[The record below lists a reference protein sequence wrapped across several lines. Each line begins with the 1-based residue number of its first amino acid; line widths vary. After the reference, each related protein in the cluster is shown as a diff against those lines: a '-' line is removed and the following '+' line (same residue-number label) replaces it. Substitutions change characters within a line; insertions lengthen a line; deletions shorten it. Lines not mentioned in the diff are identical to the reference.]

1 MTARPHFVLRI
12 AFAAFVAAAAFAPLR
27 AAETIS
33 GLTAESGEIDLAE
46 LKPGLAVKYY
56 FSFFRRVHE
65 IKEWAKYKDGKPGE
79 PLRMLNYRTGPGEVL
94 TSGSDDGVGADISG
108 MINFGQAGDYVLA
121 MQSNDGVR
129 LEIGGKLIVND
140 PTVHADRFSDLITVQ
155 IAEPGWYPLRLWYFE
170 RRNTSTL
177 ELYWLEPGEE
187 GRLSFV
193 PAEALAHVE
202 E

>member
-1 MTARPHFVLRI
+1 MTARPHFILRA
-12 AFAAFVAAAAFAPLR
+12 AFAAVFVAAAVVPLR

-33 GLTAESGEIDLAE
+33 GLTPEAGALDPAE

-65 IKEWAKYKDGKPGE
+65 VKEWAKYKEGEPGE

-94 TSGSDDGVGADISG
+94 TSGSDDGVGADIRG
-108 MINFGQAGDYVLA
+108 MINFDQAGDYVLA

-129 LEIGGKLIVND
+129 LEIGGQLIIND

-155 IAEPGWYPLRLWYFE
+155 IAEPGWYPLTLWYFE

-187 GRLSFV
+187 GRLRFV

-202 E
+202 

>member
-1 MTARPHFVLRI
+1 MRLRPRFILR
-12 AFAAFVAAAAFAPLR
+12 AALAATFVAAAAVPLR

-33 GLTAESGEIDLAE
+33 GLTPVAGNIDPAE

-56 FSFFRRVHE
+56 YSFFRRVRE
-65 IKEWAKYKDGKPGE
+65 IEEWAKYKEGKPGE
-79 PLRMLNYRTGPGEVL
+79 PLRMLNYRTGAGEVL
-94 TSGSDDGVGADISG
+94 TSGSDDGVGADIRG
-108 MINFGQAGDYVLA
+108 MIHFDQAGDYVLT

-140 PTVHADRFSDLITVQ
+140 PTVHSDRFSDLITVQ

-170 RRNTSTL
+170 RKVTSTL

-187 GRLSFV
+187 GRLRFV